1 MKLLPSRQGVLVE
14 SEQGQAFF
22 RFWMGSGALALF
34 CIVAALSS
42 WAAPLVVALACV
54 IAYVAYAYAWLWVV
68 TTEIGQRAARQW
80 AAVILD
86 QVVFSVCF
94 AFGGPPAA
102 ALAWVPV
109 TTSVGHGLR
118 FGERRGTI
126 AAVTG
131 SAAIFNAVMLGPAWH
146 APLSIAVGMGASAL
160 IVPLYVVRLV
170 RTMSTQRREAERRA
184 QVLAEVVRVDTLT
197 GVLSRAGFDD
207 AIRNLQELA
216 KTTGE
221 RIGLVYLDLDGF
233 KAINDTKGHDFGDM
247 VLREVAKGLVSVVRG
262 SDAVARLGGDEF
274 VVVVKA
280 PASEDAVARVAHK
293 AVEAIRSLTDAV
305 ADGLPLDAST
315 GIAVLEPG
323 GSVNEA
329 LVSADKRMF
338 TAKREQKATRRQA
351 YIAEAQLKSEPQ

>member
-1 MKLLPSRQGVLVE
+1 MNLFPSRQGVLVE

-22 RFWMGSGALALF
+22 RFWTGTGALFIYFIL
-34 CIVAALSS
+34 AALSR
-42 WAAPLVVALACV
+42 WAAPLLVALTCV
-54 IAYVAYAYAWLWVV
+54 FAYVVYAYLWLWVV
-68 TTEIGQRAARQW
+68 ATEKGQRAARQW
-80 AAVILD
+80 AAVVLD

-126 AAVTG
+126 AAIAG
-131 SAAIFNAVMLGPAWH
+131 SVAIFDAAMLGPAWH
-146 APLSIAVGMGASAL
+146 APLSVAVGMGASAL

-170 RTMSTQRREAERRA
+170 RTMSMQRREAERRA
-184 QVLAEVVRVDTLT
+184 QVLAEVVRFDTLT

-216 KTTGE
+216 KTTNE
-221 RIGLVYLDLDGF
+221 FIGLVYLDLDGF
-233 KAINDTKGHDFGDM
+233 KAINDTNGHDFGDM
-247 VLREVAKGLVSVVRG
+247 VLKEVAKALVSVVRG

-280 PASEDAVARVAHK
+280 PASEEAVARVAHK
-293 AVEAIRSLTDAV
+293 AVEAIRSLPDEV
-305 ADGLPLDAST
+305 KGGLPLDAST

-323 GSVNEA
+323 CSVNEA
-329 LVSADKRMF
+329 LVTADKRMF
-338 TAKREQKATRRQA
+338 EVKRVGKERRRSQA
-351 YIAEAQLKSEPQ
+351 LGVEIAR